1 MLFDLRGRGRRRMV
15 RLIYT
20 GLALLMGVGLVG
32 FGIGGGFGGGGLFT
46 SLKNGEEGGGTSF
59 SGQIKKY
66 QKLTREQPKNLSAWE
81 GLTKN
86 LLHEAGGE
94 QYVSSTG
101 AVSSKG
107 RVLFKEASQA
117 WDSYVALNPP
127 KPNVELAQLMET
139 VYSEAGL
146 NEPAKEVEILQ
157 IAVAAK
163 PTSAAL
169 YAQLAQYAYKAN
181 KVSLGDLAAKK
192 AVSLSPATERV
203 RVKNAL
209 AEVKKN
215 PSGEKAYTF
224 STNGKTY
231 VGKLNS
237 KGEIKGVEAVK
248 TPAAPAK
255 SSTSPTTPST
265 KTSTTSATKT
275 STTSATTTKKKS

>member
-1 MLFDLRGRGRRRMV
+1 MLFDLRGRGRRRVV
-15 RLIYT
+15 RLVYT
-20 GLALLMGVGLVG
+20 GLALLLGVGLVG

-59 SGQIKKY
+59 SGQISKY
-66 QKLTREQPKNLSAWE
+66 RKLTEKQPKNLSAWE

-94 QYVSSTG
+94 QYVTSAG
-101 AVSSKG
+101 AVTSKG

-181 KVSLGDLAAKK
+181 NAGLGDLAAKK
-192 AVSLSPATERV
+192 AVSLSPPTERL

-215 PSGEKAYTF
+215 PSGEKTYTLT
-224 STNGKTY
+224 TNGKTY
-231 VGKLNS
+231 AGKLNS
-237 KGEIKGVEAVK
+237 KGEFKATEVK
-248 TPAAPAK
+248 TTPTSTAKSTTTTSSTKSTTTSTAPA
-255 SSTSPTTPST
+255 S
-265 KTSTTSATKT
+265 
-275 STTSATTTKKKS
+275 TTKKK

>member
-1 MLFDLRGRGRRRMV
+1 MLFDLRGRGRRRFV
-15 RLIYT
+15 RVLYT
-20 GLALLMGVGLVG
+20 GLALLIGLGLVG

-46 SLKNGEEGGGTSF
+46 SLNSGEGSGSTSF

-66 QKLTREQPKNLSAWE
+66 RKLTREQPKNLSAWE
-81 GLTKN
+81 NLTKN

-94 QYVSSTG
+94 QYVTSAG
-101 AVSSKG
+101 AVTSKG
-107 RVLFKEASQA
+107 VVLFKEASLA
-117 WDSYVALNPP
+117 WDSYIALNPP

-169 YAQLAQYAYKAN
+169 YAQLAQYAYKAKN
-181 KVSLGDLAAKK
+181 PSLGDLASTK
-192 AVSLSPATERV
+192 AVSLSPASERV

-215 PSGEKAYTF
+215 PSGEKTYTLT
-224 STNGKTY
+224 TNGKTY
-231 VGKLNS
+231 AGKLNA
-237 KGEIKGVEAVK
+237 KGEFKATEVK
-248 TPAAPAK
+248 STPTTTAKSTTTPATK
-255 SSTSPTTPST
+255 STTTATTP
-265 KTSTTSATKT
+265 
-275 STTSATTTKKKS
+275 ATTTKEK